1 PLRQPGWPP
10 PPQTHTRGGRT
21 FSTGAN
27 FFERISESKFQI
39 ITEVVSALFA
49 RVGRE
54 VLLVTR
60 LEQRY
65 SWSRCP
71 SERPGEGV
79 RDLITTEPEQSGSFF
94 YWLLTSRS
102 VRPGQRSPSEP
113 EACVRRRRG
122 GHLAGHKSQASRP
135 AEQAPQIVRLSVDR
149 RKTLVFLRAPKCR
162 SQDGRRHA
170 EHKQVGSV
178 PGGYG

>member
-1 PLRQPGWPP
+1 MPSSGAARMAATTLTTYTGR
-10 PPQTHTRGGRT
+10 RT

-27 FFERISESKFQI
+27 FFEQISESKFQI

-65 SWSRCP
+65 SWPRYP

-79 RDLITTEPEQSGSFF
+79 RDLITIEPEQSGSFF
-94 YWLLTSRS
+94 LAKTGIGVVECWVFGNPSRPNQHSVARPAAANSALRGRDRAIKFRYQTS
-102 VRPGQRSPSEP
+102 VR
-113 EACVRRRRG
+113 A
-122 GHLAGHKSQASRP
+122 L
-135 AEQAPQIVRLSVDR
+135 
-149 RKTLVFLRAPKCR
+149 
-162 SQDGRRHA
+162 
-170 EHKQVGSV
+170 
-178 PGGYG
+178 

>member
-1 PLRQPGWPP
+1 MAATTLTTYAR
-10 PPQTHTRGGRT
+10 RRT

-27 FFERISESKFQI
+27 FFEQISESKFQI

-65 SWSRCP
+65 SWPRYP

-94 YWLLTSRS
+94 WRKRIGVVECWGFREPFPAKSTLRHSNTPSPGPPLRIRRCADATGQLKFRHQTS
-102 VRPGQRSPSEP
+102 VR
-113 EACVRRRRG
+113 A
-122 GHLAGHKSQASRP
+122 L
-135 AEQAPQIVRLSVDR
+135 
-149 RKTLVFLRAPKCR
+149 
-162 SQDGRRHA
+162 
-170 EHKQVGSV
+170 
-178 PGGYG
+178 